1 MIFDLFDFFLNSR
14 FYLDKY
20 REIGSLSS
28 VRFSVV
34 LSTSILHTLHTHI
47 HTQAIPACT
56 LELVELEIRL
66 HGGVIAEQ
74 FNEDI
79 THVVF
84 DKQ

>member
-1 MIFDLFDFFLNSR
+1 MLSMI
-14 FYLDKY
+14 
-20 REIGSLSS
+20 
-28 VRFSVV
+28 
-34 LSTSILHTLHTHI
+34 ILHTLHTTTLHTHTHT

-74 FNEDI
+74 FSEDI